1 MKGVGSN
8 AIEEE
13 ATMKTYEGGAS
24 VKSGF
29 YWDLGAWS
37 LTTRSGAGGI
47 LPGGPDRRYVKVP
60 VPVVLLLA
68 PVMGGLYVMFLPFIG
83 FAMVLA
89 YAVRGAVLGVTRA
102 LGALNATVAPT
113 WTPAE
118 SHFVSERHP
127 EPAEAKDEAAPP
139 APAERA

>member
-1 MKGVGSN
+1 M
-8 AIEEE
+8 I
-13 ATMKTYEGGAS
+13 TYDGGTS

-29 YWDLGAWS
+29 YWDLKAWS
-37 LTTRSGAGGI
+37 LTTRSGKGGI

-60 VPVVLLLA
+60 IPMVLLLA

-83 FAMVLA
+83 FAMVFA
-89 YAVRGAVLGVTRA
+89 YAMRGVGLGLRRA

-118 SHFVSERHP
+118 AHFVSEHHAEP
-127 EPAEAKDEAAPP
+127 VAGKDETVTPGPAEKA
-139 APAERA
+139 